1 MLQTVVET
9 LYNAA
14 SGGRMMETIRSLGR
28 YHRVQFSDGYRKAAE
43 ECRQI
48 LRGEDIQSELLSYD
62 AHNERWYLTS
72 KVFQEWDCRRAW
84 CSLVFPV
91 YITEH
96 GLSYTNCGFTRLDG
110 KTVKVKE
117 SKPPVD

>member
-1 MLQTVVET
+1 M
-9 LYNAA
+9 
-14 SGGRMMETIRSLGR
+14 SGWTPCCSVLRPGLG
-28 YHRVQFSDGYRKAAE
+28 HD
-43 ECRQI
+43 I
-48 LRGEDIQSELLSYD
+48 LVKDAPDSREWIYYD
-62 AHNERWYLTS
+62 AIPA
-72 KVFQEWDCRRAW
+72 D
-84 CSLVFPV
+84 SLKETDMAEKLDW